1 MKIGIGL
8 VVVAALVAGCTASSS
23 SGPEQATQPAAGGQM
38 LSYEVHSMTD
48 FDAAKSKS
56 QSVCRSQYG
65 APAHYVDRTPGP
77 TADTVRFQCRA

>member
-1 MKIGIGL
+1 MKIGIGI

-23 SGPEQATQPAAGGQM
+23 SGPEQAMQPAAGGQM
-38 LSYEVHSMTD
+38 LTYEVRSMTD

-77 TADTVRFQCRA
+77 TTDTVRFQCHD

>member
-1 MKIGIGL
+1 MKFGIGI
-8 VVVAALVAGCTASSS
+8 VVVAALVAGCTVSSS
-23 SGPEQATQPAAGGQM
+23 NGPEQAMQPAAGGQM
-38 LSYEVHSMTD
+38 LTYEVRSMTD

-77 TADTVRFQCRA
+77 TADTVRFQCRD